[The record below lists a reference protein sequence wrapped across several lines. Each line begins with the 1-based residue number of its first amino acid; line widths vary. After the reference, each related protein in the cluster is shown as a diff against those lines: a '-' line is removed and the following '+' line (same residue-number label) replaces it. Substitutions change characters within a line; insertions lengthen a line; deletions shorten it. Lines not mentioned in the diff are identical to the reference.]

1 MMNGVN
7 IAGIYNISSFINS
20 PLHSTLYSTLYT
32 TDAVTHAR
40 FVGTDASSDEVVLM
54 KILHVLRTIV
64 LTPVGA
70 LLTNEAVCEIMQ
82 SCFRICFEMRLSEL
96 LRKAAEHTLV
106 DMIQLLFSRLPHF
119 HEDIA
124 RYGASTK
131 RLKIG
136 DRERTG
142 GKSALQRKSPRLPN
156 RRQHPNSNA
165 ANGEADGADPG
176 VESPEETAASPTDSA
191 IGESVVTTPPSKGD
205 RRQEIIATTP
215 VAPPSSEPSF
225 AAAAAAA
232 SDADAASTAERDA
245 DSVPENQ
252 SDGTGSLQGSDFVN
266 PRGVRF
272 TVPAGGAPTPNAAS
286 HGGNQAGSLVPY
298 GLPCVRELFRFLI
311 SLINPNDR
319 HNSDVMTHM
328 GVALVTVALESGVD
342 HIPAFPSLLVLVK
355 VSLGFG
361 RALLHLSKHACRLT
375 QIYTQIYTRT
385 SDSTNN
391 ETISPSCGHVRPPT
405 TSTATHTLI
414 NTIINTL
421 ARRHAH
427 TSKHG
432 CKVDTINPSLPYSS
446 HLPIRTI
453 CVRTCSLCSTLS
465 VFRSSWTRSAFA
477 ISSSKAFGLT

>member
-1 MMNGVN
+1 MVVYLTLFYS
-7 IAGIYNISSFINS
+7 I
-20 PLHSTLYSTLYT
+20 PLP
-32 TDAVTHAR
+32 DAVTHAR

-119 HEDIA
+119 REDIA

-136 DRERTG
+136 DRGGGAAG
-142 GKSALQRKSPRLPN
+142 GKSASSLQRKSPRLPN
-156 RRQHPNSNA
+156 RRQHNV
-165 ANGEADGADPG
+165 ADSSAEGDVDTA
-176 VESPEETAASPTDSA
+176 VKSPEGDAATGSPPDSA
-191 IGESVVTTPPSKGD
+191 QGESVTTPPKGD
-205 RRQEIIATTP
+205 RRPEIIATTP
-215 VAPPSSEPSF
+215 VAPPSAETPF
-225 AAAAAAA
+225 AAAAAVAATA

-245 DSVPENQ
+245 DSVLENQ

-272 TVPAGGAPTPNAAS
+272 TAPAGAPSPTAS
-286 HGGNQAGSLVPY
+286 HGGQAGSLVPY

-342 HIPAFPSLLVLVK
+342 HIPAFPSLLALVK
-355 VSLGFG
+355 VWF
-361 RALLHLSKHACRLT
+361 
-375 QIYTQIYTRT
+375 
-385 SDSTNN
+385 
-391 ETISPSCGHVRPPT
+391 
-405 TSTATHTLI
+405 
-414 NTIINTL
+414 
-421 ARRHAH
+421 
-427 TSKHG
+427 
-432 CKVDTINPSLPYSS
+432 
-446 HLPIRTI
+446 
-453 CVRTCSLCSTLS
+453 
-465 VFRSSWTRSAFA
+465 
-477 ISSSKAFGLT
+477 